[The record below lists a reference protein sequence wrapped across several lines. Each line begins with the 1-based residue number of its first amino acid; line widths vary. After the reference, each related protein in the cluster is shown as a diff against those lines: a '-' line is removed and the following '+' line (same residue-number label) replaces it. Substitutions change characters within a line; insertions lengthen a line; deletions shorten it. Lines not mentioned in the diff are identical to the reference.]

1 VLASTPPAD
10 PLPPGRSA
18 WPCDAAWGLVIA
30 LLVATLVVLS
40 ASPQRADRG
49 FIYVDF

>member
-1 VLASTPPAD
+1 VWL
-10 PLPPGRSA
+10 
-18 WPCDAAWGLVIA
+18 CDAAWGLAIA

-40 ASPQRADRG
+40 ASPQRAERG